1 MSSETTPSPSPSHIF
16 SDEVAD
22 DVRVVV
28 YSLEYTRGVLGM
40 SEEDI
45 GRYGLPRALKYKGC
59 DVLVPIPSGK
69 STRSSMKNLLR
80 QRSQKHPEK
89 SPRDLA
95 SDISTEMASS
105 YFK

>member
-1 MSSETTPSPSPSHIF
+1 MF
-16 SDEVAD
+16 GDEVAD

-28 YSLEYTRGVLGM
+28 YSLEYTRDVLGM

-69 STRSSMKNLLR
+69 STRSSMKKLLK
-80 QRSQKHPEK
+80 QRAMEYPEK
-89 SPRDLA
+89 NDRELA
-95 SDISTEMASS
+95 SDISTEMASN